1 MHDENPHGRRLAV
14 GLRSTGEEQ
23 LGPSYLKTARLRP
36 VLLGAALV
44 VAGWPL
50 RAADLPRPPEFNA
63 LIQRLDVQDP
73 SAPQALEMHLRYANF
88 LATSDAGD
96 CAQRLQAAQT
106 QLDTVRANPAL
117 DVVLPAGRA
126 READVSYLIH
136 LARAPCGPA
145 AERDGELRAAL
156 AAAQRSAALYRDEFD
171 YVSMA
176 TMQFNAALAYEN
188 LGEEGQALAA
198 LEEVLTTD
206 REYGFREDAAENT
219 QLWLRWKHLDYGPQQ
234 VEAQMKDFPA
244 RRTSLK
250 FGWPAGVS
258 NIELESDYARVIG
271 DKVVRAHGERSVV
284 RWVQKRAFH
293 WVVTYETQSSRYRLD
308 ELPPQPGVEAAFMRS
323 LADMLLQ
330 FHDIDLIDQGRE
342 DGAPDFRET
351 LDRVSFTKRVR
362 GEGDTLLQAL
372 PSAGAHAT
380 ALAANL
386 AAVLK
391 SASPSNLAE
400 AHAALDFNLEAG
412 TWSGATLEQGVWY
425 EMKMS
430 LPLPYAPL
438 LLINHQVEFAF
449 TRQVACS
456 GEASTASCVEIVM
469 HAVPDPSDLQIMLDE
484 TQRSAHLPR
493 GRELKSAATT
503 TIRLVT
509 DPDTLI
515 SYRREIRR
523 QGYLSGDG
531 TANGSL
537 LTGEKIVIV
546 GGPVSAAAD

>member
-1 MHDENPHGRRLAV
+1 
-14 GLRSTGEEQ
+14 LRSTGEEQ
-23 LGPSYLKTARLRP
+23 LEPSYLRGARLRP
-36 VLLGAALV
+36 VLLGAACWI
-44 VAGWPL
+44 AAWPL
-50 RAADLPRPPEFNA
+50 CAADLPLPPEFNA
-63 LIQRLDVQDP
+63 LIQRLDAQDP
-73 SAPQALEMHLRYANF
+73 KAPQALEMHLRYANF

-96 CAQRLQAAQT
+96 CAPRLQAAQA
-106 QLDTVRANPAL
+106 QLDNVRANPAL

-136 LARAPCGPA
+136 LARASCGPA
-145 AERDGELRAAL
+145 GERNAEWRAAL
-156 AAAQRSAALYRDEFD
+156 AAAQRSAQLYRDAFD

-176 TMQFNAALAYEN
+176 TMQFNTALAHES
-188 LGEEGQALAA
+188 LGEETEALAA
-198 LEEVLTTD
+198 LEEVLATD
-206 REYGFREDAAENT
+206 REYGFRDDAAENT
-219 QLWLRWKHLDYGPQQ
+219 QLWLRWRHLDSGPEQ
-234 VEAQMKDFPA
+234 VEAQLKDFPA
-244 RRTSLK
+244 RSTTLK

-258 NIELESDYARVIG
+258 DIKLESDYARVIG

-284 RWVQKRAFH
+284 RRVQKRAFH
-293 WVVTYETQSSRYRLD
+293 WVVTYQTQSSRYRLD

-351 LDRVSFTKRVR
+351 LDRVSFMKRAR
-362 GEGDTLLQAL
+362 REGDTLLQAL
-372 PSAGAHAT
+372 PSAGTHAA

-391 SASPSNLAE
+391 SASPRNLAE
-400 AHAALDFNLEAG
+400 ADFNLEAG
-412 TWSGATLEQGVWY
+412 TWPGASLEQGAWY
-425 EMKMS
+425 EMKMP

-449 TRQVACS
+449 TRPVACS
-456 GEASTASCVEIVM
+456 SEASLASCVEIVM
-469 HAVPDPSDLQIMLDE
+469 HAVPDSSDLQMMLDE
-484 TQRSAHLPR
+484 TQRSAHTPR

-509 DPDTLI
+509 DPNTLI
-515 SYRREIRR
+515 PYLREIRR
-523 QGYLSGDG
+523 QGYFSGDA

-537 LTGEKIVIV
+537 LTAEKIVIA
-546 GGPVSAAAD
+546 GGPVSPAAD